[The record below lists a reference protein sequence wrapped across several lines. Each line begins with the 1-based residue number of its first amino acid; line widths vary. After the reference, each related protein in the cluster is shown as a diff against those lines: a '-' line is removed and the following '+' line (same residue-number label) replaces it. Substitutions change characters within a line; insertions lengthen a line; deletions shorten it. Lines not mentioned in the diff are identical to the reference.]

1 MSRKTRKSLINPDE
15 VTIAHTVAK
24 TARNLFLLGE
34 DLVTGTQNSHRKDWI
49 VDIMEFQS
57 SLMAIDLF
65 GYSLLSNHIHQIL
78 RSRPDAVKQWDDLEV
93 ARRWM
98 TLCPKSKKRLKVG
111 DKVLHVP
118 IAPKETQIEALA
130 KNEKKIKE
138 IRERLSSI
146 SWWMRLLCQK
156 VAQRA
161 NFEDGGSMG
170 PFWKGRFHS
179 TIIEDTEHLLGCALY
194 VDLNAVK
201 AGIAQGIDDYQYTS
215 GKIRLDVLR
224 SKQESL
230 QKTEAQKADPIAKV
244 DLSDQASIATLSE
257 DPEDRQASEK
267 ASLAVPKISK
277 GEFLSVMKMDKLS
290 HDPQLHKG
298 GFRCSDKGFLVYTDK
313 EYLDA
318 LEWCI
323 RNKILQRE
331 TNTLPVDIPECIKQ
345 HRFGAEVVLRQ
356 AREFGQMYRYRTGKK
371 ASLEGQQTSTADAP
385 ERST

>member
-1 MSRKTRKSLINPDE
+1 
-15 VTIAHTVAK
+15 
-24 TARNLFLLGE
+24 
-34 DLVTGTQNSHRKDWI
+34 
-49 VDIMEFQS
+49 
-57 SLMAIDLF
+57 
-65 GYSLLSNHIHQIL
+65 
-78 RSRPDAVKQWDDLEV
+78 
-93 ARRWM
+93 
-98 TLCPKSKKRLKVG
+98 
-111 DKVLHVP
+111 
-118 IAPKETQIEALA
+118 
-130 KNEKKIKE
+130 
-138 IRERLSSI
+138 
-146 SWWMRLLCQK
+146 
-156 VAQRA
+156 
-161 NFEDGGSMG
+161 MG

-277 GEFLSVMKMDKLS
+277 GEFLSVMKMDKPS

-298 GFRCSDKGFLVYTDK
+298 GFRCSDKGFLDYTDK

-331 TNTLPVDIPECIKQ
+331 TTLMQ
-345 HRFGAEVVLRQ
+345 LRIM
-356 AREFGQMYRYRTGKK
+356 R
-371 ASLEGQQTSTADAP
+371 
-385 ERST
+385 